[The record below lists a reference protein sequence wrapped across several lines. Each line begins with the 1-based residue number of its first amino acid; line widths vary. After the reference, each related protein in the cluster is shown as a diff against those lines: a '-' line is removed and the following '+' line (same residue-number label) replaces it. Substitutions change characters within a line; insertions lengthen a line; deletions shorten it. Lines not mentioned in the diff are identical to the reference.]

1 MASENGMMD
10 MMADMSP
17 WELKQL
23 VLRMSE
29 SLGENRSF
37 ELVKDAVGGGI
48 RCDRAH
54 VAEVISAALKSKEQL
69 FFSGAPGMGFN
80 ECRSPADLA
89 YMLSSEA
96 VRESC
101 RSEVSSLLKT
111 GRSRDAE
118 AYVRNIARTL
128 DSARCAMT
136 EPAPSCCRDIGDWF
150 VHSWRTAMSWAGSSS
165 DLLTLFGSH
174 RRKRMH
180 EAGDPWSCDRPRFLS
195 AIARIGSSTS
205 RPDPP
210 NFWRIACLNTSC
222 ISLFGIDIV

>member
-10 MMADMSP
+10 MMAEMSP

-29 SLGENRSF
+29 SLGENRSL

-48 RCDRAH
+48 RSDRAH
-54 VAEVISAALKSKEQL
+54 VAEILSAALKSKEQL

-101 RSEVSSLLKT
+101 QSEVSSLLRT

-128 DSARCAMT
+128 DSAKCAMT
-136 EPAPSCCRDIGDWF
+136 EHSPSCCRDIGDWF
-150 VHSWRTAMSWAGSSS
+150 VHC
-165 DLLTLFGSH
+165 LE
-174 RRKRMH
+174 K
-180 EAGDPWSCDRPRFLS
+180 GDIMGGFE
-195 AIARIGSSTS
+195 
-205 RPDPP
+205 
-210 NFWRIACLNTSC
+210 F
-222 ISLFGIDIV
+222 